1 MPKSAFYP
9 PRPGWRREG
18 RAPRT
23 HGTEGPGTRDTNARL
38 TWAQVLAA
46 AAHRHHEHGPDHG
59 QLVKGGGLPSRPLA
73 RSPSPPGPSP
83 AVDLS
88 DTGPFEYT
96 KGAHLSTSP
105 ATDSAADR
113 AVAGRCCQIHV
124 RHGTRQRDP
133 EVSVDEQRTELPD
146 RARSKAIGGARLLG
160 DLDATLVAQVRTW
173 SARAGS
179 KKFEAARHGEW
190 VLRGERSM
198 RAVMYGRSWCVCSP

>member
-1 MPKSAFYP
+1 MGSSTCCCCTPTPRTWPRSRSISKGGGSTLAPPSAFAEP
-9 PRPGWRREG
+9 PRP
-18 RAPRT
+18 A
-23 HGTEGPGTRDTNARL
+23 
-38 TWAQVLAA
+38 
-46 AAHRHHEHGPDHG
+46 
-59 QLVKGGGLPSRPLA
+59 
-73 RSPSPPGPSP
+73 

-88 DTGPFEYT
+88 GTGPFEYT

-173 SARAGS
+173 SAPAGS